1 MRILFLTDSPLTPAR
16 NRKKSLK
23 RTGSDSPTTM
33 LKTISEVP
41 AIDIND
47 SAINQDE
54 NCEDDPL
61 HSEGSS
67 SSLKSGESGID
78 MADGIFSLGK
88 KRNSR
93 TSPAGLQNGNQSP
106 GSGSENVMTSTPRDP
121 KTKSK
126 LDFTGSPPPLS
137 RENDSVTRS
146 AEWMHCELRVILSML
161 SPGPFGTAALNASFR
176 FCVHVDHTF
185 LKG

>member
-1 MRILFLTDSPLTPAR
+1 
-16 NRKKSLK
+16 
-23 RTGSDSPTTM
+23 M

-41 AIDIND
+41 SVNIDD

-61 HSEGSS
+61 HSEGSN

-78 MADGIFSLGK
+78 MADGVFSSGK

-93 TSPAGLQNGNQSP
+93 TSPPGLQYGNPSP
-106 GSGSENVMTSTPRDP
+106 GIGSENVKTSTPRDP

-126 LDFTGSPPPLS
+126 LDFTGSPPSS
-137 RENDSVTRS
+137 RESDSVTRS
-146 AEWMHCELRVILSML
+146 TEWMHCEL
-161 SPGPFGTAALNASFR
+161 
-176 FCVHVDHTF
+176 
-185 LKG
+185 